1 MVSTTLSKVL
11 YVRHVNPGAT
21 DAQLL
26 LVARAAAV
34 MAGAA
39 GIALSIYL
47 GTVTQALTIFY
58 ALLGVT
64 FFVPVLGGLYF
75 ARPSSAAALAA
86 IAAGIATLFTVALIV
101 SPRPRWLDPTMT
113 GIVAAALAYG
123 AVTALPRRVSAH
135 G

>member
-1 MVSTTLSKVL
+1 
-11 YVRHVNPGAT
+11 
-21 DAQLL
+21 
-26 LVARAAAV
+26 
-34 MAGAA
+34 
-39 GIALSIYL
+39 LSIYL

-75 ARPSSAAALAA
+75 ARPSSAAAMAA
-86 IAAGIATLFTVALIV
+86 MGSGIATLFVVAFVV

-113 GIVAAALAYG
+113 GITVAALAYG
-123 AVTALPRRVSAH
+123 VVTLLQPRRVSAH